1 MEAIVDQGRFDA
13 PQPGPTSLS
22 LEQIENDPW
31 GDAPTGATRLIATT
45 HALRRTPPDALTV
58 EDLRLLIGQHTS
70 LTVLVPRALDS
81 LERDPLIEG
90 DLYPGDLP
98 SAVLQVPADYWT
110 GHPRESTRMRAVAQQ
125 AITALAPPT
134 DSVDDELLTR
144 ARTFLTNSR

>member
-1 MEAIVDQGRFDA
+1 MDQGRFDA

-31 GDAPTGATRLIATT
+31 GDAPTGATRLVATT
-45 HALRRTPPDALTV
+45 HVLRRVPLGALTV

-81 LERDPLIEG
+81 LESDPLIEG
-90 DLYPGDLP
+90 DLYPGDLL

-110 GHPRESTRMRAVAQQ
+110 GHARESTRMRAVARR
-125 AITALAPPT
+125 AVTALTPPT
-134 DSVDDELLTR
+134 DSIDDELLTR
-144 ARTFLTNSR
+144 ARTFLTDSR